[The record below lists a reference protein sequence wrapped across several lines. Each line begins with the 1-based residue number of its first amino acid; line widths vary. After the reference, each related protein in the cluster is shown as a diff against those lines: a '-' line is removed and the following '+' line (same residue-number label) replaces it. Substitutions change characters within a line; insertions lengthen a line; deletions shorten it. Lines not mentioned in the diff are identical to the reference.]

1 MKIFHFVVWRKNSI
15 PDNFLSVNDLS
26 LKFSRWFVNLR
37 LLQETRKIKLGALL
51 EDLFQIKCQ
60 NSSERNWT
68 FFKKVLKVNTFFSN
82 KWVENGQTGIR
93 IRFISVRGVFLESY
107 FPLSFGERKRLKI
120 VLNIVNKIPS
130 IKVNQW

>member
-1 MKIFHFVVWRKNSI
+1 MISVWNSV
-15 PDNFLSVNDLS
+15 DGLWTLDF
-26 LKFSRWFVNLR
+26 
-37 LLQETRKIKLGALL
+37 LQETRKIKLGALL

-93 IRFISVRGVFLESY
+93 IRFISVRGAFLESY
-107 FPLSFGERKRLKI
+107 FPFSFRERKRLKI
-120 VLNIVNKIPS
+120 VLNIVNKIRS